1 MSSQDSMVSANLPPY
16 MSSIFKSATDQSVQK
31 IVKNPPI
38 FPSTEFQVLVPGPP
52 AMFKCAIAFVL
63 YCSEKSRK
71 NTLNWIPVRS
81 HADLGVTLTYGE
93 KLTWEGFQLL
103 IGTECDKSH
112 NYIGRLIQEGSAS
125 FPATIA
131 WSGYILG
138 HKTFPKSSPHHL
150 FDEISFKQWIDAINA
165 SPKQNKGGII
175 IRMDDPRTT
184 IKHARQEN
192 LLAKTMKRI
201 DARTLAP
208 SGTKSMK
215 AQGDSEH
222 EDSSDVEFDDLDVH
236 VDNIY
241 KKYGMNSEYDR
252 VHPVYP
258 DPTDPDQ
265 YILLTAGNVD
275 VWAKA
280 LSLRVAG
287 VSITAPP
294 SSIKFLLRSKA
305 AKAKAPV
312 ADQGLAAIA
321 QWLTTHQNGHK
332 RSSPPSSVYGGTAE
346 NLIDYLDFISIA
358 PHKREGILNTL
369 LHNDIDDY
377 QMFKSLSIE
386 ELKALGFNVG
396 VISKLRTNVGKYR
409 NHLNKTA

>member
-1 MSSQDSMVSANLPPY
+1 MPSMLPLSKIKVASLSAWTIPDDHQ
-16 MSSIFKSATDQSVQK
+16 AC
-31 IVKNPPI
+31 
-38 FPSTEFQVLVPGPP
+38 STGEP
-52 AMFKCAIAFVL
+52 A
-63 YCSEKSRK
+63 RK
-71 NTLNWIPVRS
+71 NNEKNRRS
-81 HADLGVTLTYGE
+81 NPG
-93 KLTWEGFQLL
+93 
-103 IGTECDKSH
+103 
-112 NYIGRLIQEGSAS
+112 
-125 FPATIA
+125 
-131 WSGYILG
+131 
-138 HKTFPKSSPHHL
+138 
-150 FDEISFKQWIDAINA
+150 
-165 SPKQNKGGII
+165 
-175 IRMDDPRTT
+175 
-184 IKHARQEN
+184 
-192 LLAKTMKRI
+192 
-201 DARTLAP
+201 P

-241 KKYGMNSEYDR
+241 KNI
-252 VHPVYP
+252 P